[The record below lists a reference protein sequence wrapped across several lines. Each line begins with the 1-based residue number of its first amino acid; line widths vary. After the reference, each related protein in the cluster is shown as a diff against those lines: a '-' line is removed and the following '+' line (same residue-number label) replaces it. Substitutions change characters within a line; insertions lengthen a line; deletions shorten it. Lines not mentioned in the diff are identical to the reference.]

1 MVARCLCSMERRFSN
16 DELDSVSD
24 DYDWNDAVLAKVW
37 CDDYQYGHR
46 LWITKDNDSSDD
58 VWLSVTC
65 GEGLLAL
72 IRAAVELCHSAGI
85 TLDSG
90 YARLPV
96 LIEAATGYACVNI
109 EDVIASNSSR
119 LNINPQNLMT
129 VRDISYSTIYD
140 RDDND
145 GWIRFMST
153 YHSADDD
160 SPCAGCSPDCGDNDS
175 RKSSDSGFSFMNG
188 GSFRVLFD
196 MEKLD
201 GGMDERLFYFE
212 FRAWVNRRRFGDS
225 PTQGDYII
233 GPFTY
238 AETMNELA
246 LSGTIMLTDMMI
258 LIAHIFDPCIP
269 ARVLREDAREWFP
282 DYGRSDGEST
292 SIMAFGDDD

>member
-1 MVARCLCSMERRFSN
+1 MVARCLCTMERGLSS
-16 DELDSVSD
+16 DELDALGD
-24 DYDWNDAVLAKVW
+24 DYDGGYTVPATVW
-37 CDDYQYGHR
+37 VDDCQHGYR
-46 LWITKDNDSSDD
+46 FWIAGDTGSSDAAWSSITRD
-58 VWLSVTC
+58 
-65 GEGLLAL
+65 EGLLAL
-72 IRAAVELCHSAGI
+72 VRAGVEVCHRAGI
-85 TLDSG
+85 TLESG
-90 YARLPV
+90 YAQLPV

-109 EDVIASNSSR
+109 EDAIASNSSC
-119 LNINPQNLMT
+119 LSIKPQNLMT
-129 VRDISYSTIYD
+129 VGDISYSAIYD
-140 RDDND
+140 RNDND

-160 SPCAGCSPDCGDNDS
+160 SPCAGCPPDCGDNDP
-175 RKSSDSGFSFMNG
+175 RKSSDSEFSFMNG

-258 LIAHIFDPCIP
+258 LIAHILDPRIP
-269 ARVLREDAREWFP
+269 ARVLCEDAREWFP
-282 DYGRSDGEST
+282 DYGRRDDESAP
-292 SIMAFGDDD
+292 IMTFGDDD